1 MVRRSQWML
10 ERFKLATQTHSRNKE
25 YQFWQYGNHAEEIY
39 SNEFMWSKLDYI
51 HLNPI
56 RSGLVARASEYIY
69 SSAGNYV
76 NDSGLLSIEK
86 ADNPVVDVLN
96 PKSFTKYK
104 LY

>member
-1 MVRRSQWML
+1 VVRRSQWML
-10 ERFKLATQTHSRNKE
+10 ERFMIATQSHSRNKK

-51 HLNPI
+51 HLNPVT
-56 RSGLVARASEYIY
+56 SGLVSKASDYIY

-76 NDSGLLSIEK
+76 NDSGLIIIEK

-96 PKSFTKYK
+96 SKSFTKYN